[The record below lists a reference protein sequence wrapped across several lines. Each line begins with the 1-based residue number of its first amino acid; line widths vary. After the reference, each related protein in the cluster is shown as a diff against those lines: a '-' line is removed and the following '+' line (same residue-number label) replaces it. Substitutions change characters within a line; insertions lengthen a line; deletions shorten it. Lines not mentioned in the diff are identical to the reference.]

1 MFQTGQFVNLLINLS
16 TYQLYIMPRLLLIA
30 LTALLFVSC
39 REKRTHEHKEW
50 GDIFKQH
57 GVENGCFI
65 IRDHTHEI
73 INYYNRERCLR
84 RFSPAS
90 TFKIFNSLVALEEGV
105 AQDETFTLPWDSVVR
120 SVPEWNKSMSML
132 EAFKV
137 SNVPFYQELA
147 RRIGKPVMQRYL
159 DTVQYGNMEIGG
171 AIDKFWLDN
180 SLQISADEQ
189 VGFLRKLY
197 FNELPFTERTQ
208 RIVRFMMEQEETP
221 AHKIYY
227 KTGWAANGDTAVA
240 GGGNVLWV
248 TGFTERIVH
257 IKEHEKSMN
266 KAGFRMYPYFFALNF
281 TIPAVESSSPE
292 GKKYI
297 ETRKALLMDLLK
309 AAGAL

>member
-1 MFQTGQFVNLLINLS
+1 MH
-16 TYQLYIMPRLLLIA
+16 RLLFIA

-39 REKRTHEHKEW
+39 RDKRVHDHEEW

-65 IRDHTHEI
+65 IRDHTHES
-73 INYYNRERCLR
+73 INYYNKERCIR

-120 SVPEWNKSMSML
+120 AIPEWNHSMSML

-137 SNVPFYQELA
+137 SNVPFYREVA
-147 RRIGKPVMQRYL
+147 RRIGKPAMQHYL

-171 AIDKFWLDN
+171 AVDTFWLDN

-189 VGFLRKLY
+189 IGFLRKLY

-208 RIVRFMMEQEETP
+208 RIVRFMMEQVDSP
-221 AHKIYY
+221 GYKLYY
-227 KTGWAANGDTAVA
+227 KTGWAGRGDTAT
-240 GGGNVLWV
+240 GGDVLWV
-248 TGFTERIVH
+248 VGFTERRVH
-257 IKEHEKSMN
+257 IKEHKNSMN
-266 KAGFRMYPYFFALNF
+266 KADFRLYPYFFALNF
-281 TIPAVESSSPE
+281 TIPQNSSE
-292 GKKYI
+292 GWAKKR
-297 ETRKALLMDLLK
+297 TDLLMDLLK
-309 AAGAL
+309 AAGAI